1 MSQICNAMRENPAD
15 SHDDLH
21 IVLACLAAMVKR
33 PMSAL
38 SDKAKAIVV
47 DMIDEI
53 TGQVENDKIEQHF
66 EADWHAYE
74 MNRRTA

>member
-1 MSQICNAMRENPAD
+1 MSQICNAMREAPAD

-38 SDKAKAIVV
+38 SDKAKATVV

-53 TGQVENDKIEQHF
+53 TGQVENDQIEQRV
-66 EADWHAYE
+66 EAEWHAYE
-74 MNRRTA
+74 MNRRAA